1 MKYRLEK
8 IAMEK
13 SSSVRLGSFVIG
25 MLLVSK
31 DGEVEETI
39 GGIEEGSSVLV
50 GSSFYDVIKTSPIVG
65 ILQKTDDMIV
75 FKTQTSTYMLEKF
88 ND

>member
-1 MKYRLEK
+1 MRYRLEK

-13 SSSVRLGSFVIG
+13 SSDVRLGSSVIG

-31 DGEVEETI
+31 DGGIEETI
-39 GGIEEGSSVLV
+39 GDIEEGSSVLV
-50 GSSFYDVIKTSPIVG
+50 GSSFYEVIKTSPVVE
-65 ILQKTDDMIV
+65 ILQKTDSMVV

-88 ND
+88 NG